1 MKISSLFLTALLL
14 AASSLPCLAE
24 PAPVAGQMGVT
35 ANPPAGEARNSMFE
49 TDVEKMQLGH
59 NDGAPAGVQTRNA
72 QASGDQFEA
81 SKPLNPAQAG
91 NNPPAK
97 LPDIPLGNMDESNA
111 ALQLG
116 TSLPKGSV
124 WQLNSFAS
132 AQGGHPHQVFKL
144 SPSAALTVYFD
155 PARRRAVKISIEV
168 VHVPSVYGPQAKSTF
183 ENEVL
188 MAVLF
193 GGNLFVEMEN
203 NHQLAKAMQDR
214 LSLRDAALLQ
224 GKVIDFGLTQVPIVY
239 SARLEGGRYTLD
251 ITGKS
256 H

>member
-1 MKISSLFLTALLL
+1 MAALLVL
-14 AASSLPCLAE
+14 SSSVPCLA
-24 PAPVAGQMGVT
+24 AQTLAAGQMGVT
-35 ANPPAGEARNSMFE
+35 ANPPAGEERNSMFE

-59 NDGAPAGVQTRNA
+59 NEGASVGYSGGQGGQLDSA
-72 QASGDQFEA
+72 Q
-81 SKPLNPAQAG
+81 PLNPAQAG
-91 NNPPAK
+91 NRPPVK

-111 ALQLG
+111 ALTLG

-132 AQGGHPHQVFKL
+132 SQGGNPHQVYKL

-155 PARRRAVKISIEV
+155 PGRRRAVKISIEV

-188 MAVLF
+188 MAVRF
-193 GGNLFVEMEN
+193 GGNIFVEMERD
-203 NHQLAKAMQDR
+203 HQLAKAMEAR
-214 LSLRDAALLQ
+214 LSLRDPALLQ

>member
-1 MKISSLFLTALLL
+1 MKIPSLFLAALLVLPSSLAL
-14 AASSLPCLAE
+14 AAQP
-24 PAPVAGQMGVT
+24 Q
-35 ANPPAGEARNSMFE
+35 AGEERNSMFE
-49 TDVEKMQLGH
+49 TNVDNLQLGQ
-59 NDGAPAGVQTRNA
+59 NDGSALASSASA
-72 QASGDQFEA
+72 QDGQIDAAQ
-81 SKPLNPAQAG
+81 PLNPAQAG
-91 NNPPAK
+91 NRPPMK
-97 LPDIPLGNMDESNA
+97 LPDIPLGNLDESNA
-111 ALQLG
+111 GLALG

-132 AQGGHPHQVFKL
+132 PQGGHPHQVYKL
-144 SPSAALTVYFD
+144 SPSAALTIYFD

-168 VHVPSVYGPQAKSTF
+168 VHVPSIYGPQAKSTF

-193 GGNLFVEMEN
+193 GGNLFVEMGSD
-203 NHQLAKAMQDR
+203 HQLAKAMEDR
-214 LSLRDAALLQ
+214 LSLRDPALLQ

-239 SARLEGGRYTLD
+239 SARLEGGRYILD